1 MTTGYVYHEIF
12 GWHDTGTHAGLL
24 PSDPAAGLQPFQH
37 FENAETKRRM
47 HELIV
52 VSGLIDQLE
61 RISPR
66 AASVDDLL
74 RVHTQEH
81 VDRICRE
88 SLEPKGGDAG
98 DGLSPFGRGGYEI
111 ALLAAGGV
119 LAAVDA
125 VMSGA
130 VTNAYALVRPPG
142 HHAIASMGM
151 GFCIFGNIAIA
162 ARHAQAVWGV
172 DRVAVLDWDV
182 HHGNGTQSAFYDDR
196 SVLTISIH
204 QDNVFPPDSGDV
216 SERGTGAGE
225 GYALNIPLPPGT
237 GDGGYL
243 HAMDEL
249 ILPALRAFDPEL
261 ILVAS
266 GFDASAMD
274 PLSRQMVT
282 SAGYRAMTERVVAMA
297 AEVCGGRLVMSHEGG
312 YNPVYVPFCGLA
324 VVAAMA
330 GVETLADPLLPIV
343 SGFAGQ
349 ELQPHQ
355 RAAIDHASV
364 PLDHLRADP
373 TERNMPRGG
382 PTSRE

>member
-1 MTTGYVYHEIF
+1 LKTGYVYHEIF
-12 GWHDTGTHAGLL
+12 GWHDTGTHAGLF

-52 VSGLIDQLE
+52 VSGLIEQLE

-66 AASVDDLL
+66 AASIDDLL
-74 RVHTQEH
+74 RVHTQEY
-81 VDRICRE
+81 VDRIVRE
-88 SLEPKGGDAG
+88 SAEPKGGDAG
-98 DGLSPFGRGGYEI
+98 DGLSPFGRGGFEI

-125 VMSGA
+125 VMSGD
-130 VTNAYALVRPPG
+130 VKNAYALVRPPG
-142 HHAIASMGM
+142 HHAIDSMGM
-151 GFCIFGNIAIA
+151 GFCIFGNVAIA
-162 ARHAQAVWGV
+162 ARHAQAVWGLE
-172 DRVAVLDWDV
+172 RVAVLDWDV
-182 HHGNGTQSAFYDDR
+182 HHGNGTQSAFYDDP

-204 QDNVFPPDSGDV
+204 QDNVFPPNSGAV
-216 SERGTGAGE
+216 AERGAGAGE
-225 GYALNIPLPPGT
+225 GFALNIPLPPGT

-249 ILPALRAFDPEL
+249 ILPALRAFGPDL

-282 SAGYRAMTERVVAMA
+282 SAGYRAMTERVLALA
-297 AEVCGGRLVMSHEGG
+297 EEVCGGRLVMSHEGG
-312 YNPVYVPFCGLA
+312 YNPVYVPFCGLS

-343 SGFAGQ
+343 GGFAGQ
-349 ELQPHQ
+349 ELQSHQ
-355 RAAIDHASV
+355 RSAIEAAGLS
-364 PLDHLRADP
+364 LDHLIAP
-373 TERNMPRGG
+373 TTERKL
-382 PTSRE
+382 S